1 MAKSEAIFIGGSIAI
16 GAAILGVLF
25 LLYPD
30 FMFAPSASSS
40 GTGVAGTAD
49 TPLVSPQDETTTTA
63 GEEIPSA
70 TGNSTNNTGTGLTTP
85 YGSTP

>member
-1 MAKSEAIFIGGSIAI
+1 MAKTEAIFIGGSIAI

-40 GTGVAGTAD
+40 GTEVTGSAE
-49 TPLVSPQDETTTTA
+49 TPLVSPQDETTTIAEDTPSTTDNTTNSTSQDSTA
-63 GEEIPSA
+63 SYSA
-70 TGNSTNNTGTGLTTP
+70 TQ
-85 YGSTP
+85 